1 MAFLTWEFL
10 FGLLGNIIS
19 CLVCLAPL
27 PTFYQICKKKTSEGY
42 QSIPY
47 VVALFSAMLWLFY
60 AIFQAGSMLLI
71 TINSFTFFMEI
82 GYILVYLIYATKE
95 DKIFTSKLVLLFNVF
110 GFGSICVLTLFLTQ
124 GEKRVQVLGW
134 ICMIFALCVFVAPLG
149 IVRKV
154 IKTKS
159 VEFMPF
165 SLSFF
170 LTLSAVMWFFY
181 GYLKKDLFVAIPNI
195 LGFIFGLLQMVLYMI
210 YRKGNK
216 AEAGK
221 KINELPDHIVDI
233 EKLSAAICTT
243 ELHAVNVPAELC
255 NNGNKCCDDDEPIA
269 KGGTNPPCPTN

>member
-1 MAFLTWEFL
+1 
-10 FGLLGNIIS
+10 
-19 CLVCLAPL
+19 
-27 PTFYQICKKKTSEGY
+27 
-42 QSIPY
+42 
-47 VVALFSAMLWLFY
+47 
-60 AIFQAGSMLLI
+60 MLLI

-134 ICMIFALCVFVAPLG
+134 ICMVFALCVFVAPLG

-181 GYLKKDLFVAIPNI
+181 GYFKKDLFVAIPNI
-195 LGFIFGLLQMVLYMI
+195 LGLIFGLLQMVLYMI
-210 YRKGNK
+210 YRKGKK

-221 KINELPDHIVDI
+221 KINELSDHIVDI

-243 ELHAVNVPAELC
+243 ELHAVNVPAELS
-255 NNGNKCCDDDEPIA
+255 NNGNKCCHDDEPIA
-269 KGGTNPPCPTN
+269 KEGTNPPCPTN